1 MSEEII
7 IKHCSPTLA
16 GIKTGSMFSVGI
28 TENNDIN
35 KEVRELNNLL
45 RGKGLRV
52 IPLKKTKER
61 VLIYFY
67 RPSHLRKDLNN
78 PIASKILARR
88 GYKCGN
94 PDCCIARLVKRLKNE
109 DEFPHEIGLFLGY
122 PPKDVEC
129 FIKNPCDGVKCVG
142 CWKAYSDAEK
152 AKRLF
157 KRYNDCTNAYF
168 ELNKKGKSLEELAV
182 MTG

>member
-1 MSEEII
+1 MTEEII

-16 GIKTGSMFSVGI
+16 GIKTGSMFSMSF
-28 TENNDIN
+28 TDDHDIN
-35 KEVRELNNLL
+35 RDIRELNNIL
-45 RGKGLRV
+45 REKGLRV

-61 VLIYFY
+61 ALIYFY
-67 RPSHLRKDLNN
+67 RPAQLKKDLND
-78 PIASKILARR
+78 PVASEILARR

-94 PDCCIARLVKRLKNE
+94 PDCCIARLVKRLRND

-122 PPKDVEC
+122 PSTDVKC
-129 FIKNPCDGVKCVG
+129 FINNPCEGVKCVG
-142 CWKAYSDAEK
+142 CWKAYSDPEK

-157 KRYNDCTNAYF
+157 KRYNDCTNIYTD
-168 ELNKKGKSLEELAV
+168 LNKKGKSLKELTV